1 MANRFDVVVVPDFT
15 GTKAPTFEARTLFF
29 LASWLENAG
38 QARQFPLHVA
48 CIGNPPSS
56 VQWLAERSQA
66 SITVHQPLDADRR
79 RRSNKLR
86 GLEVRG
92 QEDRVL
98 LLDTDILVL
107 ADISELAEISYSI
120 AAAPAN
126 QPRVPERC
134 WRKIY
139 SALGMDLPTER
150 IASVRGEL
158 TCPVLKRTTYVEQR
172 FELNAMVPYYNA
184 GIVFAPWD
192 CGLRPLWEDHIR
204 RIAALFHDG
213 DDAWL
218 GAVDSDQAGFATSVE
233 LLKRRGVPFVRL
245 PYAFHAHRLHIYRGA
260 LPVRDIKLF
269 HAFDSF
275 RKMSVFRE
283 MTPDKDALRRAL
295 GHYPKTLV
303 RDIAGEWWRQDG
315 KRFYL
320 ASIVR
325 HLLPSTRDVYHLGNV
340 LSRLYERHVIPALR
354 HARSAIGD

>member
-1 MANRFDVVVVPDFT
+1 
-15 GTKAPTFEARTLFF
+15 
-29 LASWLENAG
+29 
-38 QARQFPLHVA
+38 
-48 CIGNPPSS
+48 
-56 VQWLAERSQA
+56 
-66 SITVHQPLDADRR
+66 
-79 RRSNKLR
+79 
-86 GLEVRG
+86 
-92 QEDRVL
+92 
-98 LLDTDILVL
+98 
-107 ADISELAEISYSI
+107 
-120 AAAPAN
+120 
-126 QPRVPERC
+126 
-134 WRKIY
+134 
-139 SALGMDLPTER
+139 
-150 IASVRGEL
+150 
-158 TCPVLKRTTYVEQR
+158 
-172 FELNAMVPYYNA
+172 
-184 GIVFAPWD
+184 
-192 CGLRPLWEDHIR
+192 
-204 RIAALFHDG
+204 
-213 DDAWL
+213 
-218 GAVDSDQAGFATSVE
+218 
-233 LLKRRGVPFVRL
+233 VRL